1 LLRRLISLPGTLL
14 SPLQEVFQRSPEAI
28 TTRSMAEVPR
38 STDNMS
44 PESPFIKTFAPIP
57 IAPGV
62 IAHSIIAVANPEDPQ
77 AEWDDGVVP
86 YKSAHIDG
94 VASELVVHSGHS
106 AQESPLGIEE
116 VRRILVEN
124 LKD

>member
-1 LLRRLISLPGTLL
+1 MG
-14 SPLQEVFQRSPEAI
+14 
-28 TTRSMAEVPR
+28 AEVPR

-44 PESPFIKTFAPIP
+44 PESSFIKTFAPIP

-116 VRRILVEN
+116 VRRILLEN
-124 LKD
+124 LKEP

>member
-1 LLRRLISLPGTLL
+1 
-14 SPLQEVFQRSPEAI
+14 
-28 TTRSMAEVPR
+28 MKAEVPR

-44 PESPFIKTFAPIP
+44 PESPFIKTFASIP

-62 IAHSIIAVANPEDPQ
+62 SAHSIIAVDNPEDPQ
-77 AEWDDGVVP
+77 AEWDDGVVA
-86 YKSAHIDG
+86 YSSAHIDG

-106 AQESPLGIEE
+106 AQESPRAIEE

>member
-1 LLRRLISLPGTLL
+1 MG
-14 SPLQEVFQRSPEAI
+14 
-28 TTRSMAEVPR
+28 AEVPR

-44 PESPFIKTFAPIP
+44 PDSHFIKTFSSIP

-77 AEWDDGVVP
+77 AEWDDGVVA

-116 VRRILVEN
+116 VRRILLEN
-124 LKD
+124 LKEP